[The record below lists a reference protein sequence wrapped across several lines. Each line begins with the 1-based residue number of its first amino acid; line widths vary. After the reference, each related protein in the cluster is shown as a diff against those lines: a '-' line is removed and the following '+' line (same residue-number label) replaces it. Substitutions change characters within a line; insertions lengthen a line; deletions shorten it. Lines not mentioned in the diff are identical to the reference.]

1 MMGITPM
8 DPIHV
13 PITVLRPGVKLP
25 QRETASVGA
34 LASMAR
40 TDVPAFGS
48 P

>member
-25 QRETASVGA
+25 QYQSAGA
-34 LASMAR
+34 AGMDLEAAL
-40 TDVPAFGS
+40 DAPLE
-48 P
+48 